1 MFADISFP
9 ISSYQIFSYKI
20 PIKMYNKLDI
30 GMRVKAPLGPRE
42 IQGIVVDIKRKTN
55 FKGSIRSIT

>member
-30 GMRVKAPLGPRE
+30 GMRVKAPLGSRE
-42 IQGIVVDIKRKTN
+42 IHGIVVDIKR
-55 FKGSIRSIT
+55 